1 MLWRQS
7 CAFQFHCQY
16 SLEIAWTHQQT
27 VDFDWFTPRF
37 FTVGGPQYQRL
48 HSNNISKTG
57 SKLGDGFQKHLPFK
71 ILREWMKWWLKAS
84 RSPFQPSKSFQPKQG
99 NLQAFFFDGYQNLEQ
114 KFMLQ
119 IYKLNPHWILF
130 FYIYVSKILPLAYL
144 SKYKTSK

>member
-57 SKLGDGFQKHLPFK
+57 SKLGDGFQKHLLDLQRMNKMMTQSQSLTVSTFQIIPAKTRQSAGFFLTATK
-71 ILREWMKWWLKAS
+71 ISDKNLS
-84 RSPFQPSKSFQPKQG
+84 CKST
-99 NLQAFFFDGYQNLEQ
+99 NLIPTEYCF
-114 KFMLQ
+114 
-119 IYKLNPHWILF
+119 F
-130 FYIYVSKILPLAYL
+130 FYICFQDPTFSTFFKI
-144 SKYKTSK
+144 